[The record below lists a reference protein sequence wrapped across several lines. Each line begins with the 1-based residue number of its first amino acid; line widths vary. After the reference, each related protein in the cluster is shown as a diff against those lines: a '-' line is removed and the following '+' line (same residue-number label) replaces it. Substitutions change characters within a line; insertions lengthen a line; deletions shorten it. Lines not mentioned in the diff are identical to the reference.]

1 MSDAIVVS
9 IIAAV
14 GAVVVAWLGRKIVA
28 IQKDSIATREQVQNN
43 HTPNLREELDE
54 RHHEVMHG
62 QRRLEKQ
69 FEGMSSDIRGIRK
82 DIARVDDRV
91 HDIEVK
97 DTK

>member
-14 GAVVVAWLGRKIVA
+14 GAVVVAWLGRKIIA
-28 IQKDSIATREQVQNN
+28 IQKDSTATREQVQND

-54 RHHEVMHG
+54 RHHEVMHS
-62 QRRLEKQ
+62 QRRLEKHI
-69 FEGMSSDIRGIRK
+69 EGMSADIRGMRK
-82 DIARVDDRV
+82 DIGRIDDRV

-97 DTK
+97 ENK